1 MAYTT
6 PESVRLDDEGFKNLS
21 WMDKLKYV
29 TTDPAR
35 LASEKQ
41 RAEGV
46 YYNTGSEDAKHYRGQ
61 LNALGSGVD
70 PNYVASDKYDQ
81 TQFAWRPPDD
91 AQYGTGVR
99 TALQGY
105 GIRNEDIGWAD
116 DGKGFGTVT
125 LGGQGV
131 LTPDRVVD
139 GVSYVDDK
147 NKVRD
152 AAMGYYKNK
161 GQNIVALA
169 DYVTNKGLPFEIK
182 YNNGLVS
189 VGGQTL
195 KPVFEENGYAY
206 VDAAELD
213 RVIAAAK
220 AQSGYQTGSEIL
232 EKNSQKYEPYYDKLL
247 DALVNREAY
256 SYDPDSDPVYQSY
269 LSQYNR
275 EGDRA
280 MRDAMGAAA
289 GMTGGYTN
297 SAAVTA
303 GAQQRQYW
311 QDKLMD
317 RIPELE
323 ANAYNRYLGEYDMN
337 RNALDAVMGLDTQQF
352 NREYGVNR
360 DLYDDIMENRNQ
372 NRQRYADEYEK
383 WLKEREYQDY
393 RNDLDYDREYQKGR
407 DAVADKQWEDTFNRS
422 IYENDR
428 NYEMEKESHDIEVN
442 QQRISNIFD
451 AGRKQGYF
459 TAQQNAQLAE
469 LVGAPEGT
477 TFNPY
482 REDEVMA
489 EFEMKMQA
497 NQYALEAQYGSK
509 GGSGGSSS
517 SSKGGSALTF
527 STYPTLTSK
536 SHVGKEVDFS
546 LPVGTPIQSPVSG
559 TVVKVQTLANS
570 YGKNV
575 RVRDADGN
583 THYFAHLNDFNVK
596 EGDTIQAGQVI
607 GYSGNTG
614 NSGSPHLHY
623 EVRRGDNQG
632 DQLDP
637 YTYINA
643 YNNSVTAA
651 DTSKERQKNND
662 ERVKSALNKA
672 VEERDLTDLYDL
684 SDREIA
690 AIIAQTISN
699 ESERSRIMSKYNISG
714 DTAAQAQNSGSSQ
727 SYPNEQKVLAYARSL
742 AQSGDTFAASVYIAD
757 QYANG
762 NISKVAAM
770 GITNELQLGT
780 NQNNASWLK

>member
-70 PNYVASDKYDQ
+70 PNYVAGDKYDQ
-81 TQFAWRPPDD
+81 TKFAWRPPDD

-152 AAMGYYKNK
+152 AAIGYYKNK

-189 VGGQTL
+189 VGGQAL

-247 DALVNREAY
+247 DALVNRETY

-352 NREYGVNR
+352 NREYGINR

-596 EGDTIQAGQVI
+596 EGDTIQAGDLI
-607 GYSGNTG
+607 GYSGDTG
-614 NSGSPHLHY
+614 NGGAHLHY
-623 EVRRGDNQG
+623 EVRRGDNQY

-662 ERVKSALNKA
+662 DRVKSALNKA
-672 VEERDLTDLYDL
+672 VEERELTDLYDL

-714 DTAAQAQNSGSSQ
+714 DTAAQAQNSGTGNSAST
-727 SYPNEQKVLAYARSL
+727 YNPNATVSKYNTAVEAAIRQNPNNPEPVRKMIQKWWDEGAISAEV
-742 AQSGDTFAASVYIAD
+742 
-757 QYANG
+757 AN
-762 NISKVAAM
+762 ALMRA
-770 GITNELQLGT
+770 
-780 NQNNASWLK
+780 NNL

>member
-70 PNYVASDKYDQ
+70 PNYVAGDKYDQ
-81 TQFAWRPPDD
+81 TKFAWRPPDD

-152 AAMGYYKNK
+152 AAIGYYKNK

-393 RNDLDYDREYQKGR
+393 RNDLAYDRQLQKDR
-407 DAVADKQWEDTFNRS
+407 YAVEDKQWQDTFNRNV
-422 IYENDR
+422 YESDR
-428 NYEMEKESHDIEVN
+428 DYEMAKESHDIEAR

-637 YTYINA
+637 YTYINN
-643 YNNSVTAA
+643 YNNNFAELSSVQ
-651 DTSKERQKNND
+651 QKNND
-662 ERVKSALNKA
+662 ERVKAALDKKVSEYELDNIYDIPNETIA
-672 VEERDLTDLYDL
+672 GIIVSTVSNDSERDRILT
-684 SDREIA
+684 
-690 AIIAQTISN
+690 
-699 ESERSRIMSKYNISG
+699 KYNI
-714 DTAAQAQNSGSSQ
+714 
-727 SYPNEQKVLAYARSL
+727 PNDIIEA
-742 AQSGDTFAASVYIAD
+742 VYREYMQGRI
-757 QYANG
+757 
-762 NISKVAAM
+762 K
-770 GITNELQLGT
+770 
-780 NQNNASWLK
+780 

>member
-29 TTDPAR
+29 TTDPTR

-81 TQFAWRPPDD
+81 TKFAWRPQDD

-152 AAMGYYKNK
+152 VALGYLK
-161 GQNIVALA
+161 GQGKNIVALA
-169 DYVTNKGLPFEIK
+169 DYTTNKGLPFEIK

-220 AQSGYQTGSEIL
+220 AQSGYQTGNEIL

-247 DALVNREAY
+247 DSLVNREAY

-337 RNALDAVMGLDTQQF
+337 RNALDAVMGLDAQQF

-360 DLYDDIMENRNQ
+360 DLYDDIMENRAQ

-383 WLKEREYQDY
+383 WLTERAYQDS
-393 RNDLDYDREYQKGR
+393 RDDLDYDREYQKGR
-407 DAVADKQWEDTFNRS
+407 DTEDDKRWWTE
-422 IYENDR
+422 YERGNFESDR
-428 NYEMEKESHDIEVN
+428 NYEMSKESHDINVS
-442 QQRISNIFD
+442 QQKISNIFD

-477 TFNPY
+477 AFYPY
-482 REDEVMA
+482 QEDEVMA
-489 EFEMKMQA
+489 ALDMKKQE
-497 NQYALEAQYGSK
+497 NQYALEKKYGTR

-517 SSKGGSALTF
+517 SSKGGSGQLTF
-527 STYPTLTSK
+527 ATYQTLTSK
-536 SHVGKEVDFS
+536 SHVGKEVDFGM
-546 LPVGTPIQSPVSG
+546 PVGTPIESPVSG
-559 TVVKVQTLANS
+559 KVVKVQTLTNS

-575 RVRDADGN
+575 RIQDADGN

-614 NSGSPHLHY
+614 NSASPHLHY
-623 EVRRGDNQG
+623 EVRRGDNWN

-643 YNNSVTAA
+643 YNNNFAELSSVQ
-651 DTSKERQKNND
+651 QKNND
-662 ERVKSALNKA
+662 ERVKAALDKKVSEYGLDNIYDIPNETIA
-672 VEERDLTDLYDL
+672 GIIVSTVSNNSERD
-684 SDREIA
+684 
-690 AIIAQTISN
+690 
-699 ESERSRIMSKYNISG
+699 RILSKYNI
-714 DTAAQAQNSGSSQ
+714 
-727 SYPNEQKVLAYARSL
+727 PNDIIE
-742 AQSGDTFAASVYIAD
+742 TVYREYMQGRI
-757 QYANG
+757 
-762 NISKVAAM
+762 K
-770 GITNELQLGT
+770 
-780 NQNNASWLK
+780 

>member
-29 TTDPAR
+29 TTDPTR

-81 TQFAWRPPDD
+81 TKFAWRPQDD

-152 AAMGYYKNK
+152 AALGYLK
-161 GQNIVALA
+161 GQGKNIVALA
-169 DYVTNKGLPFEIK
+169 DYTTNKGLPFEIK

-220 AQSGYQTGSEIL
+220 AQSGYKTGNEIL

-247 DALVNREAY
+247 DSLVNREAY

-360 DLYDDIMENRNQ
+360 DLYDDIMENREL

-383 WLKEREYQDY
+383 WLTERAYKDGRY
-393 RNDLDYDREYQKGR
+393 DLDYDREHQKGR
-407 DAVADKQWEDTFNRS
+407 ETEDDKRWWTK
-422 IYENDR
+422 YERDNFESDR
-428 NYEMEKESHDIEVN
+428 NYEMSKELHDINVS
-442 QQRISNIFD
+442 QQKISNIFD

-469 LVGAPEGT
+469 LVGAPQGT

-497 NQYALEAQYGSK
+497 NRYSLEKKYGTR
-509 GGSGGSSS
+509 GGSGGRSS
-517 SSKGGSALTF
+517 SSKGGSALIF
-527 STYPTLTSK
+527 STYPTLSSDK
-536 SHVGKEVDFS
+536 HVGKEVDFDV
-546 LPVGTPIQSPVSG
+546 PIGTPIESPISG
-559 TVVKVQTLANS
+559 TVVMIQSRTDS

-575 RVRDADGN
+575 RIRDADGN
-583 THYFAHLNDFNVK
+583 THYFAHLSGFGDIQ
-596 EGDTIQAGQVI
+596 EGDTVDAGTII
-607 GYSGNTG
+607 GYSGDTG
-614 NSGSPHLHY
+614 NGVAHLHY
-623 EVRRGDNQG
+623 EVRRGDNQQ

-643 YNNSVTAA
+643 YNNSVTAT
-651 DTSKERQKNND
+651 DTSKAQQKNND
-662 ERVKSALNKA
+662 DRVKSALNKA
-672 VEERDLTDLYDL
+672 VEERELSDLYDL
-684 SDREIA
+684 SDKEIA
-690 AIIAQTISN
+690 AIISETIPN
-699 ESERSRIMSKYNISG
+699 ETERARILNEYNVSQSAAGTGQSGSATSQQAIMAEAAARAMSG
-714 DTAAQAQNSGSSQ
+714 DLYGAALYIQSQQAQ
-727 SYPNEQKVLAYARSL
+727 
-742 AQSGDTFAASVYIAD
+742 
-757 QYANG
+757 G

-770 GITNELQLGT
+770 EIVNQLGLG
-780 NQNNASWLK
+780 ASGWTDGWLK